1 MYQMGGNSIEL
12 SLINL
17 SNGLY
22 RLIDSVDLKSGGDQF
37 TEIIADILIEE
48 FKK

>member
-1 MYQMGGNSIEL
+1 MGGNSIEL
-12 SLINL
+12 TLISL

-22 RLIDSVDLKSGGDQF
+22 RLIDSIDLKCGGDQF
-37 TEIIADILIEE
+37 TEIITDILIEE